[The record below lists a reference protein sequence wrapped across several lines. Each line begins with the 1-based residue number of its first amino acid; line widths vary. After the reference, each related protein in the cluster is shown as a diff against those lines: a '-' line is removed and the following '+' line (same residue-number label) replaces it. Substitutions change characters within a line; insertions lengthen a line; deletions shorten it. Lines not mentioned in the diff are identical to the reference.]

1 MKEKDVIMSV
11 IGFDKSCNLEVD
23 GKIYTG
29 GVTRSVMPPV
39 YGKVEEE
46 CINNTLDIEMFDHF
60 NWELFFRLRSVTS
73 SLWGK

>member
-11 IGFDKSCNLEVD
+11 IGFDRSCNLEVD

-60 NWELFFRLRSVTS
+60 NWELFFRLRSVKS

>member
-1 MKEKDVIMSV
+1 MEKDLIMSV
-11 IGFDKSCNLEVD
+11 IGFDKSCKLEVD

-29 GVTRSVMPPV
+29 GVTRTVMPPV

-60 NWELFFRLRSVTS
+60 NWELFFRLRSVKS
-73 SLWGK
+73 SL

>member
-11 IGFDKSCNLEVD
+11 IGFDRSCNLEVD

-60 NWELFFRLRSVTS
+60 NWELFFRLRSVKY
-73 SLWGK
+73 SL

>member
-11 IGFDKSCNLEVD
+11 IGFDRSCNLEVD

-60 NWELFFRLRSVTS
+60 NWELFFRLRSVKS
-73 SLWGK
+73 SIWGK